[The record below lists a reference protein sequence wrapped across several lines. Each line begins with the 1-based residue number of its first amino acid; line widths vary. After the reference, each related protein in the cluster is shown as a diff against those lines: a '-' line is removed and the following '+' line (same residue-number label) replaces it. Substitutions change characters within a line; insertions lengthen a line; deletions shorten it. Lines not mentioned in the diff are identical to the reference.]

1 METAGVVITIV
12 VIVALLIFGFLIQSI
27 RRKKNQKKREK
38 EFEQNHAN
46 RADYSKNQSQN
57 SSTYDQHLRDQ
68 FSAKRK
74 IWFANIHHQVEIPE
88 LNYQEFIQIFPF
100 FSSLEA
106 TKRYLENQNL
116 SSEKIQETM
125 IFLEKAQ
132 AKFNKVCLGADDR
145 LLGQFQ
151 NMVSYLDANAIEF
164 FSKYYLEFL
173 NFNAYSLVS
182 FWYEEVLVH
191 TINLAINNQSLDYNY
206 LRAGLKGYEKSLN
219 NSIIQLVQRMRSDLY
234 QQNRTS
240 YEEFIN
246 EFLNQFFHQSSS
258 HNRAKFNSGGYN
270 GYQDEQ
276 SEYFAHQD
284 EVALNAAYKELGVE
298 LDASDEQVKSA
309 YRQLAKT
316 YHPDKNPSVQAREKM
331 SQINAA
337 YSLIKEQRD
346 IK

>member
-182 FWYEEVLVH
+182 F
-191 TINLAINNQSLDYNY
+191 
-206 LRAGLKGYEKSLN
+206 
-219 NSIIQLVQRMRSDLY
+219 
-234 QQNRTS
+234 
-240 YEEFIN
+240 
-246 EFLNQFFHQSSS
+246 
-258 HNRAKFNSGGYN
+258 
-270 GYQDEQ
+270 
-276 SEYFAHQD
+276 
-284 EVALNAAYKELGVE
+284 
-298 LDASDEQVKSA
+298 
-309 YRQLAKT
+309 
-316 YHPDKNPSVQAREKM
+316 
-331 SQINAA
+331 
-337 YSLIKEQRD
+337 
-346 IK
+346 